1 MSYRIYSEGKKS
13 LVFPIMGDGYVHLD
27 YSKHIPHSNH
37 STDGTTVEFVGTG
50 EPYGLWGH
58 KDSFTIEAVV
68 TPYDVN
74 GFAWLLGGDYETG
87 AGNASSNINADPN
100 VLELPFNDK
109 YFSAVGNES
118 NAASSRSKAYFSH
131 MHVGYL
137 AEALDSSET
146 VIDVSR
152 LEDLDGGDY
161 IRIDN
166 EKMRIVSTA
175 RNFGN
180 GYQVTV
186 ARGFDGTTATTHD
199 VNAPIY
205 TDNRKNHKMT
215 LFYNPNCEFYLK
227 NMTRGNMNQPAEYKL
242 GCVIKGKDKNGI
254 TRTVTIES
262 NNPVINSD
270 DTYHGVTVDQPALV
284 NSTFGKPIYLE
295 VDDIVRYNKMVDASS
310 NQIYFERLF
319 NGVDT
324 IADVSS
330 NVVTFSASANTIV
343 RASDNWTS
351 SMRYIKVVGSDNNDG
366 YFKVRSQSGGTL
378 TVDTTNWVAAGGTNT
393 VSNLLTDETHNS
405 GALKVYYTTRASS
418 THGVLSFADGSTNYN
433 ADSTSALDMVD
444 RVWRGRKLYGQIN
457 SSKTFSTSLQ
467 QKEPISLGYID
478 SLYAHSSG
486 NKVVYV
492 YMAACKLIKPVR
504 TTTETTFYVDD
515 ARDLSVG
522 DSLRFFDEVIIISAI
537 NGNTITVARNQ
548 DGGTARTSKIDGF
561 GGGDSTPTDYYIDP
575 LEEYNFS
582 RTLYKILPSDLFN
595 GVRLIDGS
603 GNTISNSDNYGG
615 HLLAETWKESS
626 YVLSPCHLS
635 MSYNNAGDRL
645 NLYYNGA
652 EVDTQ
657 IFSEGDLRIHNIVGD
672 GSTTVTINTIGEHGL
687 AVGDWISIDGTGVT
701 NLDGVWQLPSQT
713 VGASSFTIT
722 TQSTVASA
730 TTTAG
735 TLKDVTIKTSLN
747 FEDFEFDL
755 SDCYLGSNGNTTL
768 ETRRASQFM
777 GELHEVSM
785 TKGSKDGFQTINN
798 LLPNFRNTLFYFRF
812 EGEDS

>member
-1 MSYRIYSEGKKS
+1 MSYRVYSENKKS

-27 YSKHIPHSNH
+27 YSKHIP
-37 STDGTTVEFVGTG
+37 TDSE

-58 KDSFTIEAVV
+58 KDSFMIETIV

-87 AGNASSNINADPN
+87 AGDASSNINADPN

-205 TDNRKNHKMT
+205 TDNRKNHKMS

-227 NMTRGNMNQPAEYKL
+227 NMTRTNMNQPAEYKI
-242 GCVIKGKDKNGI
+242 GCTIKGKDPNGI

-262 NNPVINSD
+262 NNPVITAD
-270 DTYHGVTVDQPALV
+270 KEYYGVTVDQPALIDSV
-284 NSTFGKPIYLE
+284 FGKPIYLGRE
-295 VDDIVRYNKMVDASS
+295 DRVKYHKMVDSS
-310 NQIYFERLF
+310 ANQIYFERLF

-330 NVVTFSASANTIV
+330 NVVTFSATNNTIS
-343 RASDNWTS
+343 RASGSWTA

-366 YFKVRSQSGGTL
+366 YFRVRGQSGGTL
-378 TVDTTNWVAAGGTNT
+378 TLETTNWVAAGGANT
-393 VSNLLTDETHNS
+393 GNNLLTDETHNS
-405 GALKVYYTTRASS
+405 GALKVYYTTRATS

-486 NKVVYV
+486 NKVVYI
-492 YMAACKLIKPVR
+492 YMAACRLTKPVR
-504 TTTETTFYVDD
+504 TTTETIFYVDD

-522 DSLRFFDEVIIISAI
+522 DSLRFFDEVITIGAIS
-537 NGNTITVARNQ
+537 GNAITVARNQ

-582 RTLYKILPSDLFN
+582 RTLYKILPSDLFD

-603 GNTISNSDNYGG
+603 GNSISNSDNYGG
-615 HLLAETWKESS
+615 HLIAECWKEAS
-626 YVLSPCHLS
+626 YVLRPFYLG
-635 MSYNNAGDRL
+635 MSYDSLANRVNLVIDGDVV
-645 NLYYNGA
+645 
-652 EVDTQ
+652 ETS

-672 GSTTVTINTIGEHGL
+672 GSTTVTINTIGAHGL
-687 AVGDWISIDGTGVT
+687 SVGDWISIDGTGVT
-701 NLDGVWQLPSQT
+701 NLDGVFQLPSQT
-713 VGASSFTIT
+713 VGTSSFTIT
-722 TQSTVASA
+722 TQSAVASA

-735 TLKDVTIKTSLN
+735 TLKDVTIRTSLN
-747 FEDFEFDL
+747 FTEFEFDQ
-755 SDCYLGSNGNTTL
+755 SDCFLGSNGNDTL

-777 GELHEVSM
+777 GEIHEFSI
-785 TKGSKDGFQTINN
+785 TKDVKTTFQSLDT
-798 LLPNFRNTLFYFRF
+798 LLPNFRNTLLYFRF